1 MKAMKEQAA
10 PGRGGQGRNGRVA
23 ETFVYSAE
31 ALGSV
36 PGRGHSGEAV
46 KEEGGRHGER
56 KR

>member
-1 MKAMKEQAA
+1 MKVMEEQAA

-31 ALGSV
+31 SLGSV
-36 PGRGHSGEAV
+36 PGRGHFGEAV
-46 KEEGGRHGER
+46 KEEGGKHGER

>member
-10 PGRGGQGRNGRVA
+10 PGRGGQGRNGQVA

-36 PGRGHSGEAV
+36 PGRGHSREAV
-46 KEEGGRHGER
+46 KEERHGER
-56 KR
+56 RDR